1 MSNID
6 ERLQTILG
14 IIELLKS
21 NQIVEST
28 EVIDIERYYK
38 LSDYC
43 DSLITVIANE
53 YGIDKTNE
61 IIMLANKRC
70 EEELWKD

>member
-1 MSNID
+1 MD

-14 IIELLKS
+14 MIELLKS

-28 EVIDIERYYK
+28 EMIDMERYIK
-38 LSDYC
+38 LGDYC
-43 DSLITVIANE
+43 DSLITVVANE

-61 IIMLANKRC
+61 LIQLANKRC
-70 EEELWKD
+70 EEELWTEE

>member
-1 MSNID
+1 ME

-28 EVIDIERYYK
+28 EMIDMERYVK
-38 LSDYC
+38 LGDFT
-43 DSLITVIANE
+43 DSVLTIIYQQ
-53 YGIDKTNE
+53 YGMDKANE
-61 IIMLANKRC
+61 IISLANKRC

>member
-1 MSNID
+1 ME

-14 IIELLKS
+14 MIELLKS

-28 EVIDIERYYK
+28 EMIDMERYIK
-38 LSDYC
+38 LGDYC
-43 DSLITVIANE
+43 DSLITVVANE

-61 IIMLANKRC
+61 LIKLANKRC
-70 EEELWKD
+70 EEELWTEE

>member
-1 MSNID
+1 ME

-21 NQIVEST
+21 NHT
-28 EVIDIERYYK
+28 K
-38 LSDYC
+38 LGDFT
-43 DSLITVIANE
+43 DSVLTVIYQQ
-53 YGIDKTNE
+53 YGMDKTNE
-61 IIMLANKRC
+61 IISLANKRC